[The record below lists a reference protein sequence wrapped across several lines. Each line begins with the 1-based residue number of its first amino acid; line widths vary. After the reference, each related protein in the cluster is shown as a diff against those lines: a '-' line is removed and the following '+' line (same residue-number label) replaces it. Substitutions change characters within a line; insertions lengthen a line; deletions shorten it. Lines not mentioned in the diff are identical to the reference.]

1 MRMSENH
8 KLRRRILL
16 CALLTLVAVV
26 IFTFVEMSVK
36 LHQLSGAGTFYQFVA
51 EDGETETDVDEEV
64 YINENKNTVE
74 SEQVYINQE
83 EDIDSDESVYINQTE
98 GEDSGK
104 EVYINPDTDYK
115 VFVEDSAQL
124 LDAGEKR
131 ELASAMEDITAYGNA
146 IFKTTDSSVWNTASY
161 AGEYYREKVGTD
173 SGILLLIDMDNRML
187 WIHCDGD
194 VYRVVTESYA
204 DTITDNVY
212 PYATG
217 GDYYQCAVQV
227 YGQAFALLEGNR
239 IAQPMKYISNALLA
253 MILALLL
260 NYGLVCFATRIGK
273 PRRREMLGNAGNYFR
288 YTEPQAFFVRESRTY
303 RPRSSGSSGG
313 SRSGSGSSRSSGGS
327 RGGGR
332 SGGGGGHR
340 F

>member
-1 MRMSENH
+1 MRMSENG
-8 KLRRRILL
+8 KVRRRILIY
-16 CALLTLVAVV
+16 AITVIIVAVLLLV
-26 IFTFVEMSVK
+26 LFGMMK
-36 LHQLSGAGTFYQFVA
+36 KWQRMMGATFYQFVA
-51 EDGETETDVDEEV
+51 EDEETETNAGEEV
-64 YINENKNTVE
+64 YINE
-74 SEQVYINQE
+74 SENAADSEPVYINQ
-83 EDIDSDESVYINQTE
+83 NT
-98 GEDSGK
+98 G
-104 EVYINPDTDYK
+104 YK
-115 VFVEDSAQL
+115 VFVEDNAQL
-124 LDAGEKR
+124 LDAEEER
-131 ELASAMEDITAYGNA
+131 ELAQVMEDITAYGNA
-146 IFKTTDSSVWNTASY
+146 IFKTTDSGVWNTATY
-161 AGEYYREKVGTD
+161 AGEYYREKIGTD

-212 PYATG
+212 RYATG
-217 GDYYQCAVQV
+217 GDYYECAAQV

-260 NYGLVCFATRIGK
+260 NYGLVCFAARIGK
-273 PRRREMLGNAGNYFR
+273 SRRRELLGNAGNYFR

-303 RPRSSGSSGG
+303 HPRSSGGSGG
-313 SRSGSGSSRSSGGS
+313 SRSSSGSSRSSGGS

>member
-1 MRMSENH
+1 MSENH

-51 EDGETETDVDEEV
+51 EDGETETDVDVEV
-64 YINENKNTVE
+64 YINL
-74 SEQVYINQE
+74 E
-83 EDIDSDESVYINQTE
+83 EDTDSGESVYINQTE
-98 GEDSGK
+98 GADSGE
-104 EVYINPDTDYK
+104 EVYINQDTGYK

-212 PYATG
+212 SYATG

-227 YGQAFALLEGNR
+227 YGQALALLDGNR

-303 RPRSSGSSGG
+303 HPRSGGSSGG
-313 SRSGSGSSRSSGGS
+313 SRSGSGSRRSSGGS

>member
-1 MRMSENH
+1 
-8 KLRRRILL
+8 
-16 CALLTLVAVV
+16 
-26 IFTFVEMSVK
+26 
-36 LHQLSGAGTFYQFVA
+36 
-51 EDGETETDVDEEV
+51 
-64 YINENKNTVE
+64 
-74 SEQVYINQE
+74 
-83 EDIDSDESVYINQTE
+83 
-98 GEDSGK
+98 
-104 EVYINPDTDYK
+104 
-115 VFVEDSAQL
+115 
-124 LDAGEKR
+124 
-131 ELASAMEDITAYGNA
+131 
-146 IFKTTDSSVWNTASY
+146 
-161 AGEYYREKVGTD
+161 
-173 SGILLLIDMDNRML
+173 ML

-212 PYATG
+212 PYATD

-227 YGQAFALLEGNR
+227 YGQAFALLKGNR

-260 NYGLVCFATRIGK
+260 NYGLVCFVTRIGK

-288 YTEPQAFFVRESRTY
+288 YTQPQAFFVRESRTY

-313 SRSGSGSSRSSGGS
+313 SRSGSGRSSGGS

>member
-1 MRMSENH
+1 MRMSENS

-16 CALLTLVAVV
+16 CALITLVVVV
-26 IFTFVEMSVK
+26 IFTFVEMIVK
-36 LHQLSGAGTFYQFVA
+36 LHQLRRAGTFYQFVE
-51 EDGETETDVDEEV
+51 EDGETGTDVDEEV
-64 YINENKNTVE
+64 YINPDMDVDEE
-74 SEQVYINQE
+74 IYIN
-83 EDIDSDESVYINQTE
+83 SDTE
-98 GEDSGK
+98 VDE
-104 EVYINPDTDYK
+104 EVYINPDTGYK
-115 VFVEDSAQL
+115 VFVEDSARL

-161 AGEYYREKVGTD
+161 AGEYYREKVGTA

-212 PYATG
+212 PYATD

-227 YGQAFALLEGNR
+227 YGQAFALLKGNR

-260 NYGLVCFATRIGK
+260 NYGLVCFVTRIGK

-288 YTEPQAFFVRESRTY
+288 YTQPQAFFVRESRTY

-313 SRSGSGSSRSSGGS
+313 SRSGSGSGRSSGGS

>member
-1 MRMSENH
+1 MSENS

-16 CALLTLVAVV
+16 CALITLVVVV
-26 IFTFVEMSVK
+26 IFTFVEMIVK
-36 LHQLSGAGTFYQFVA
+36 LHQLRRAGTFYQFVA
-51 EDGETETDVDEEV
+51 EDGETGTDVDEEV
-64 YINENKNTVE
+64 YINPDMDVDEE
-74 SEQVYINQE
+74 IYIN
-83 EDIDSDESVYINQTE
+83 SDTE
-98 GEDSGK
+98 VDE
-104 EVYINPDTDYK
+104 EVYINPDTGYK
-115 VFVEDSAQL
+115 VFVEDSARL

-161 AGEYYREKVGTD
+161 AGEYYREKVGTA

-212 PYATG
+212 PYATD

-227 YGQAFALLEGNR
+227 YGQAFALLKGNR

-260 NYGLVCFATRIGK
+260 NYGLVCFVTRIGK

-288 YTEPQAFFVRESRTY
+288 YTQPRAFFVRESRTY

-313 SRSGSGSSRSSGGS
+313 SRSGSGSGRSSGGS